1 MAPSPDTGAHSADE
15 GRHADESRHAGEGCH
30 ADEGRPAG
38 DSTHADE
45 SLPSQQNRAGQSTSS
60 PDGSPRVA
68 PTQSCAFCG
77 GADVVW
83 VHPLATDRVQFRRF
97 GKDDTLPSFWALC
110 ESCEQLYQDGE
121 DDQLI
126 ALMKRAGGWI
136 WQGADVEDVLRK
148 PVDVFREAD
157 LGRRPMGKT

>member
-1 MAPSPDTGAHSADE
+1 VASSPDTGAHSADE
-15 GRHADESRHAGEGCH
+15 GRHADEGSSANESHHTDDLSSSADRGRHDQSR
-30 ADEGRPAG
+30 
-38 DSTHADE
+38 
-45 SLPSQQNRAGQSTSS
+45 SS
-60 PDGSPRVA
+60 HDGAPPVA
-68 PTQSCAFCG
+68 PRQSCAFCG

-110 ESCEQLYQDGE
+110 ESCEQLYQNGE

-126 ALMKRAGGWI
+126 ALMKLAGGWI
-136 WQGADVEDVLRK
+136 WQGTDVEDVLRK

-157 LGRRPMGKT
+157 LGRRPMGKA

>member
-1 MAPSPDTGAHSADE
+1 
-15 GRHADESRHAGEGCH
+15 
-30 ADEGRPAG
+30 
-38 DSTHADE
+38 
-45 SLPSQQNRAGQSTSS
+45 
-60 PDGSPRVA
+60 
-68 PTQSCAFCG
+68 
-77 GADVVW
+77 VVW

-126 ALMKRAGGWI
+126 ALMKLAGGWI
-136 WQGADVEDVLRK
+136 WQGTDVEDVLRK

-157 LGRRPMGKT
+157 LGRRPMGKS